1 MKYYTYVI
9 FIKELLNLYH
19 SIKCIYEII
28 LLKKKIS
35 MKFLNREILCYI
47 SFLDYFMFHFR
58 SRQKYFKKSDTT
70 LLKSVISRLDGIFHM
85 FQTDFCGFIQGQT
98 FRYSGYKKNENG
110 RFFLF
115 YHLDDCSNISYHQSP
130 FVII

>member
-58 SRQKYFKKSDTT
+58 SR
-70 LLKSVISRLDGIFHM
+70 
-85 FQTDFCGFIQGQT
+85 
-98 FRYSGYKKNENG
+98 
-110 RFFLF
+110 
-115 YHLDDCSNISYHQSP
+115 
-130 FVII
+130 